1 MFDVGFAEIFLLALI
16 GLIVLGPEKLPAVAR
31 TLGGLVRSARS
42 SWYGLRR
49 SIEAELAEA
58 DVSAP
63 IRDVAREMKE
73 AGAELDKAI
82 SHSGELPTDGDT
94 SGKSKTRDSTDGDT
108 SGESETRDSAD
119 G

>member
-42 SWYGLRR
+42 SWYSLRR

-58 DVSAP
+58 DISAP
-63 IRDVAREMKE
+63 IRDVAREVKE
-73 AGAELDKAI
+73 TSEELDKVI
-82 SHSGELPTDGDT
+82 SHAGELPGDSDT
-94 SGKSKTRDSTDGDT
+94 SA
-108 SGESETRDSAD
+108 ESETKDTAD